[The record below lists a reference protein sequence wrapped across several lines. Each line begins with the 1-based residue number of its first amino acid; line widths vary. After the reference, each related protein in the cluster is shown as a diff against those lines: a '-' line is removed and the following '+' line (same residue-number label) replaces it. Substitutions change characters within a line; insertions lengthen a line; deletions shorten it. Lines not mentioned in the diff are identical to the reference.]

1 MSEVTVGQA
10 AKVAGVPVEV
20 LRELCDARQV
30 PARKG
35 ERGHW
40 YLNPEDIPT
49 QDRVLEALRQQYR
62 DDVAGAQEAMAR
74 FMREVE
80 AVQLDLNEA
89 AEDTTGAGRLGTDL
103 RSFSDRNSPFERA
116 QHSLMR
122 RLLDVQLTHRRL
134 QATLET
140 PTPEAGRGS

>member
-10 AKVAGVPVEV
+10 AKVAGVPVEA
-20 LRELCDARQV
+20 LRELCDARKV

-40 YLNPEDIPT
+40 YLNAEDIPSR
-49 QDRVLEALRQQYR
+49 DWVLEAVREQYR
-62 DDVAGAQEAMAR
+62 EDVAGAQEAMAR

-89 AEDTTGAGRLGTDL
+89 AEDTTGRGRLGNDL
-103 RSFSDRNSPFERA
+103 RSFSDRDSPFDRA
-116 QHSLMR
+116 QFSLMR

-134 QATLET
+134 QATLNT
-140 PTPEAGRGS
+140 PAADGGQQP

>member
-10 AKVAGVPVEV
+10 SKAAGVPVEV
-20 LRELCDARQV
+20 LRELCEARKV

-40 YLNPEDIPT
+40 YLDPEDIPT
-49 QDRVLEALRQQYR
+49 RDWVLEAVRKQYR
-62 DDVAGAQEAMAR
+62 EDVAGAQEALAR

-89 AEDTTGAGRLGTDL
+89 AEDATGRGRLGNDL
-103 RSFSDRNSPFERA
+103 RSFRTPGGPFELAWR
-116 QHSLMR
+116 SLTF
-122 RLLDVQLTHRRL
+122 RLLEVELAHRRL
-134 QATLET
+134 QATVDT
-140 PTPEAGRGS
+140 PAPEGSRQP